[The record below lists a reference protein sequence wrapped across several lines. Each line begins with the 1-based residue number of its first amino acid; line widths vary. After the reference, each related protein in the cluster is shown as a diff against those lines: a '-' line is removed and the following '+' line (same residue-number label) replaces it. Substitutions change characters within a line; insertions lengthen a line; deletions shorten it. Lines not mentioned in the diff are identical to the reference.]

1 MIPLVVARPEPGNH
15 ETALAAHALG
25 LEVFACPL
33 FDLKKLS
40 WKSDISD
47 RYDAL
52 FITSSNALRAVGEEI
67 ETYRHLPLYAV
78 GAASA
83 SAARAAGFTSI
94 IMGTADGS
102 ALAALAAADG
112 RQRVLHLAGQPHK
125 PIAHPSLSFD
135 VQLVYEMAEL
145 PVPDSLRTVLAQPC
159 VVLAH
164 SPRMARTLADLTPDH
179 SLCHLIAISAQA
191 ADAAGQGWASYHWP
205 DQPDS
210 SAMLHIAAPLCRSA

>member
-33 FDLKKLS
+33 FALKELT
-40 WKSDISD
+40 WKADISES
-47 RYDAL
+47 YDAL
-52 FITSSNALRAVGEEI
+52 FITSANALRAAGPDVAA
-67 ETYRHLPLYAV
+67 YRHLPLYAV

-83 SAARAAGFTSI
+83 AAARTAGFTTI
-94 IMGTADGS
+94 IEGTADGA
-102 ALAALAAADG
+102 ALAAMAAADG
-112 RQRVLHLAGQPHK
+112 RQRVLHLAGRPHK

-145 PVPDSLRTVLAQPC
+145 PVPSSLRTVLARPC

-164 SPRMARTLADLTPDH
+164 SPRMARALADLTPDH
-179 SLCHLIAISAQA
+179 SLCHLVTISAQA
-191 ADAAGQGWASYHWP
+191 AEAAGHGWASCHWP

-210 SAMLHIAAPLCRSA
+210 SAMLHIAAPLCRGS